1 MADKP
6 KDPDPRAAKAPTE
19 EEIDALLKQYSQ
31 QSAKPESP
39 SSGEIPAAPVDA
51 RAAEFPPLASEPVDK
66 VEHHLELLLDV
77 PLKVRIELGR
87 CKLQVQDILKL
98 GRGSVVELDKLAGD
112 PLDIY
117 VNDRLVARGEVLVQN
132 QCFCVRIITILSPKE
147 RLGGNVS

>member
-6 KDPDPRAAKAPTE
+6 KDPDPRAAKGPTE
-19 EEIDALLKQYSQ
+19 EEIDALLKQYSKQ
-31 QSAKPESP
+31 AVQPEAGGG
-39 SSGEIPAAPVDA
+39 GEIPAGQVAA
-51 RAAEFPPLASEPVDK
+51 RSAEFPPLAADPADK
-66 VEHHLELLLDV
+66 VEHHLDLLLDV

-132 QCFCVRIITILSPKE
+132 QSFCVRITDILSPKA
-147 RLGGNVS
+147 RLGGSAT